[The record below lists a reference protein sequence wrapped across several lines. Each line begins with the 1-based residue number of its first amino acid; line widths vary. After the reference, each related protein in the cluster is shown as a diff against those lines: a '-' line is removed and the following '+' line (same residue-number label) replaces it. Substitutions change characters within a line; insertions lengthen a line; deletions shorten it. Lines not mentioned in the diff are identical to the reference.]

1 MLIVLHPIH
10 SLQLMGNIKR
20 PEHFNTILA
29 VDLEITE
36 PKLPEDIYKSH
47 LDAKQASVKADS
59 ARQNLAKTFVNAFV
73 NAGFGSDKLLTA
85 EGSMFSSSS

>member
-1 MLIVLHPIH
+1 
-10 SLQLMGNIKR
+10 MGNIKR
-20 PEHFNTILA
+20 PEHFNSILA

-47 LDAKQASVKADS
+47 LDNKQASAKADS

-85 EGSMFSSSS
+85 EGSALHVLVFCTNCL